1 MKNPIRATPALP
13 TDSAELAAL
22 RQVFEPHF
30 LSTGI
35 SPERLAYDPLER
47 LANGQYFYT
56 HAQRAW
62 EAFLLGFGIGRRPAS
77 APFPVDVPS
86 EVRCAC
92 VSAFGPHPD
101 CGACGG
107 DGVVPNVA
115 GYCDRAALAVQRAT
129 TQGWIQGTEPGLEQ
143 LTQTIRIALDTEVAA
158 GGPRPVPVEASPVTE
173 IPS

>member
-77 APFPVDVPS
+77 SDPATLATPTTCRS
-86 EVRCAC
+86 
-92 VSAFGPHPD
+92 
-101 CGACGG
+101 GG
-107 DGVVPNVA
+107 RG
-115 GYCDRAALAVQRAT
+115 RAT
-129 TQGWIQGTEPGLEQ
+129 TRPQPSGPCRGSTWRLITGAAMPVDGG
-143 LTQTIRIALDTEVAA
+143 RSA
-158 GGPRPVPVEASPVTE
+158 GGT
-173 IPS
+173 